1 MYSLIKK
8 GFTLV
13 ELVIVIGVIGIIAT
27 ILLVALNPAET
38 QRKARDATR
47 LKDVSTL
54 QAIVEQA
61 LGDGVAG
68 LCAGTIGT
76 GACRMSNAVATPGQ
90 QPCSANWIGVDLCN
104 YTRSVPADPSN
115 IATGRCTS
123 SAGTTPATNICHL
136 YYYLDI
142 VGTDYEINIR
152 MESTGNRARL
162 ANDGGNNFW
171 TYEIFNG
178 SNNLIG
184 GNTVA
189 VGQENIP
196 NL

>member
-1 MYSLIKK
+1 MYSLSKK

-90 QPCSANWIGVDLCN
+90 QPCAANWIGVNLCN
-104 YTRSVPADPSN
+104 YARTVPADPSN

-123 SAGTTPATNICHL
+123 STGVTPPGNTCLL
-136 YYYLDI
+136 YYWLDV

-152 MESTGNRARL
+152 MESTGNRAKL
-162 ANDGGNNFW
+162 ANDGGDHFW
-171 TYEIFNG
+171 TFEVFNS

-184 GNTVA
+184 PGTATVA
-189 VGQENIP
+189 GMNT
-196 NL
+196 N

>member
-27 ILLVALNPAET
+27 ILLVSLNPAET
-38 QRKARDATR
+38 QRKARDTSR
-47 LKDVSTL
+47 LKDVQTL

-61 LGDGVAG
+61 ITDTVPLCVGIAG
-68 LCAGTIGT
+68 NLSA
-76 GACRMSNAVATPGQ
+76 ACRSNAVATPGQ
-90 QPCSANWIGVDLCN
+90 QPCSANWTGVNLCN
-104 YTRSVPADPSN
+104 YARTVPADPSN
-115 IATGRCTS
+115 VATGKCTS
-123 SAGTTPATNICHL
+123 STGVTPPGNTCLL
-136 YYYLDI
+136 YYWLDV

-152 MESTGNRARL
+152 MESTGNRAKL
-162 ANDGGNNFW
+162 ANDGGDHFW
-171 TYEIFNG
+171 TFEVFNS

-184 GNTVA
+184 PGTATVA
-189 VGQENIP
+189 GMNT